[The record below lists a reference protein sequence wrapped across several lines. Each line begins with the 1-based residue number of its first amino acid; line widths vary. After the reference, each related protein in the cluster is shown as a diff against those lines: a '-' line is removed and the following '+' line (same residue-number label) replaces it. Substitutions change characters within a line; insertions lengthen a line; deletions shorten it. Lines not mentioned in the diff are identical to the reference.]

1 MSEEIKNGDGVQL
14 DLAFDMEYL
23 VIAAE
28 AALFAVGSAI
38 AFDKLAQSLE
48 TRIEYIP
55 IILEE
60 LKKRYES
67 RETAIEVLIMKDCA
81 ELCTKS
87 VYGDIVRHALEI
99 RKNQPLSKAA
109 LEVLAVIAYNQPT
122 TRAFVEK
129 VRGVES
135 PSVVSTL
142 AEKGL
147 IEECGRLD
155 TPGRPVLYA
164 TTPVFLRTFGL
175 SSIEELG
182 PMPEVEGLEELGE
195 RMGGMLLPENG
206 YVDDNQLT
214 FDEDAF
220 MVTVSPDE
228 TDSDT
233 ELEEAAASVEANTG
247 AEDVTAASADVGED
261 GEESFDID
269 SGLQFYEEEIEE

>member
-1 MSEEIKNGDGVQL
+1 MEESIIQNNGVQL
-14 DLAFDMEYL
+14 DLAFDLDYF
-23 VIAAE
+23 VVAAE
-28 AALFAVGSAI
+28 AALFAVGSAM
-38 AFDKLAQSLE
+38 AYDKLAEALD
-48 TRIEYIP
+48 TRTEYIP

-60 LKKRYES
+60 LKKRYKE
-67 RETAIEVLIMKDCA
+67 RDTAIEVVIMKDHA

-87 VYGDIVRHALEI
+87 FYGDIVRKALEI

-135 PSVVSTL
+135 PSVVATL

-175 SSIEELG
+175 ASIEELG
-182 PMPEVEGLEELGE
+182 PAPDISGMEALGDKAEEL
-195 RMGGMLLPENG
+195 MLLQQNPYHE
-206 YVDDNQLT
+206 DQLT

-220 MVTVSPDE
+220 MITVSPD
-228 TDSDT
+228 SD
-233 ELEEAAASVEANTG
+233 EQSISDDDAPGFMNDDIFDL
-247 AEDVTAASADVGED
+247 ADNNEN
-261 GEESFDID
+261 
-269 SGLQFYEEEIEE
+269 

>member
-1 MSEEIKNGDGVQL
+1 MDQKITPNDGVQL
-14 DLAFDMEYL
+14 DLAFDLEYF
-23 VIAAE
+23 VVAAE
-28 AALFAVGSAI
+28 AALFAVGNALSY
-38 AFDKLAQSLE
+38 DKLAEALD

-55 IILEE
+55 IILNE
-60 LKKRYES
+60 LQKRYTEKD
-67 RETAIEVLIMKDCA
+67 TAIEVVIMKNYA

-87 VYGDIVRHALEI
+87 VYGDIVRKALEI

-135 PSVVSTL
+135 PSVIATL

-182 PMPEVEGLEELGE
+182 EAPEINGVDVIGE
-195 RMGGMLLPENG
+195 RAQELMLLQQNPYHE
-206 YVDDNQLT
+206 DQLT

-220 MVTVSPDE
+220 MVTVSPENDNDD
-228 TDSDT
+228 TDD
-233 ELEEAAASVEANTG
+233 LDGVE
-247 AEDVTAASADVGED
+247 
-261 GEESFDID
+261 
-269 SGLQFYEEEIEE
+269 

>member
-1 MSEEIKNGDGVQL
+1 MEEQMIHNNGVQL
-14 DLAFDMEYL
+14 DLAFDLDYF
-23 VIAAE
+23 VVAAE
-28 AALFAVGSAI
+28 AALFAVGNAM
-38 AFDKLAQSLE
+38 AFDKLAEALE
-48 TRIEYIP
+48 TRVEYIP

-60 LKKRYES
+60 LQKRYKE
-67 RETAIEVLIMKDCA
+67 RDTAIEVVIMKDYA

-87 VYGDIVRHALEI
+87 FYGDIVRKALEI

-135 PSVVSTL
+135 PSVVATL

-155 TPGRPVLYA
+155 TPGRPVLYS

-175 SSIEELG
+175 ASIEELG
-182 PMPEVEGLEELGE
+182 PAPNIEGMEALGE
-195 RMGGMLLPENG
+195 KASEMMLLQQNSYHE
-206 YVDDNQLT
+206 DQLT

-220 MVTVSPDE
+220 MVTVSPDNE
-228 TDSDT
+228 DSEISPDDN
-233 ELEEAAASVEANTG
+233 SSFIN
-247 AEDVTAASADVGED
+247 DDI
-261 GEESFDID
+261 FDIT
-269 SGLQFYEEEIEE
+269 ENN

>member
-1 MSEEIKNGDGVQL
+1 MEEQITPNNGVQL
-14 DLAFDMEYL
+14 DLAFDLEYFVL
-23 VIAAE
+23 AAE
-28 AALFAVGSAI
+28 AALFAVGNAL
-38 AFDKLAQSLE
+38 AFDKLAQALE
-48 TRIEYIP
+48 TRTEYIP
-55 IILEE
+55 IILDE
-60 LKKRYES
+60 LQKRYREK
-67 RETAIEVLIMKDCA
+67 ETAIEVVIMKDCA
-81 ELCTKS
+81 VLCTKS
-87 VYGDIVRHALEI
+87 IYGDIARKALEI

-182 PMPEVEGLEELGE
+182 PAPEIAGIETRADEL
-195 RMGGMLLPENG
+195 MLLQQNPYHE
-206 YVDDNQLT
+206 DQLT
-214 FDEDAF
+214 FDENAF

-228 TDSDT
+228 PESDAVDASFT
-233 ELEEAAASVEANTG
+233 EN
-247 AEDVTAASADVGED
+247 DV
-261 GEESFDID
+261 
-269 SGLQFYEEEIEE
+269 

>member
-1 MSEEIKNGDGVQL
+1 MEEQITPNNGVQL
-14 DLAFDMEYL
+14 DLAFDLDYF
-23 VIAAE
+23 VVAAE

-38 AFDKLAQSLE
+38 AFDKLAEALE
-48 TRIEYIP
+48 TRVEYIP

-60 LKKRYES
+60 LKKRYKE
-67 RETAIEVLIMKDCA
+67 RDTAIEVVIMKDYA

-87 VYGDIVRHALEI
+87 FYGDIVRKALEI

-135 PSVVSTL
+135 PSVVATL

-175 SSIEELG
+175 ASIEELG
-182 PMPEVEGLEELGE
+182 PAPDVSGMAELSGKADE
-195 RMGGMLLPENG
+195 LRLLQQNPYHE
-206 YVDDNQLT
+206 DQLT

-220 MVTVSPDE
+220 MVTVSPDDE
-228 TDSDT
+228 GTNESDSEIIGGIVND
-233 ELEEAAASVEANTG
+233 
-247 AEDVTAASADVGED
+247 DV
-261 GEESFDID
+261 FDIT
-269 SGLQFYEEEIEE
+269 ENN

>member
-1 MSEEIKNGDGVQL
+1 MEEQMIHNNGVQL
-14 DLAFDMEYL
+14 DLAFDLDYF
-23 VIAAE
+23 VVAAE
-28 AALFAVGSAI
+28 AALFAVGNAM
-38 AFDKLAQSLE
+38 AFDKLAEALE
-48 TRIEYIP
+48 TRVEYIP

-60 LKKRYES
+60 LQKRYKE
-67 RETAIEVLIMKDCA
+67 RDTAIEVVIMKDYA

-87 VYGDIVRHALEI
+87 FYGDIVRKALEI

-135 PSVVSTL
+135 PSVVATL

-175 SSIEELG
+175 ASIEELG
-182 PMPEVEGLEELGE
+182 PAPNIEGMEELGE
-195 RMGGMLLPENG
+195 KASEMMLLQQNSYHE
-206 YVDDNQLT
+206 DQLT

-220 MVTVSPDE
+220 MVTVSPDNE
-228 TDSDT
+228 DSEISPDDN
-233 ELEEAAASVEANTG
+233 SSFIN
-247 AEDVTAASADVGED
+247 DDI
-261 GEESFDID
+261 FDIT
-269 SGLQFYEEEIEE
+269 ENN

>member
-1 MSEEIKNGDGVQL
+1 MEEQMIHNNGVQL
-14 DLAFDMEYL
+14 DLAFDLDYF
-23 VIAAE
+23 VVAAE
-28 AALFAVGSAI
+28 AALFAVGNAM
-38 AFDKLAQSLE
+38 AFDKLAEALE
-48 TRIEYIP
+48 TRVEYIP

-60 LKKRYES
+60 LQKRYKE
-67 RETAIEVLIMKDCA
+67 RDTAIEVVIMKDYA

-87 VYGDIVRHALEI
+87 FYGDIVRKALEI

-135 PSVVSTL
+135 PSVVATL

-175 SSIEELG
+175 ASIEELG
-182 PMPEVEGLEELGE
+182 PAPNIEGMEALGE
-195 RMGGMLLPENG
+195 KASEMMLLQQNSYHE
-206 YVDDNQLT
+206 DQLT

-220 MVTVSPDE
+220 MVTVSPDNE
-228 TDSDT
+228 DSEISPDDNST
-233 ELEEAAASVEANTG
+233 FIN
-247 AEDVTAASADVGED
+247 DDI
-261 GEESFDID
+261 FDI
-269 SGLQFYEEEIEE
+269 IENN

>member
-1 MSEEIKNGDGVQL
+1 MEEQMIHNNGVQL
-14 DLAFDMEYL
+14 DLAFDLDYF
-23 VIAAE
+23 VVAAE
-28 AALFAVGSAI
+28 AALFAVGNAM
-38 AFDKLAQSLE
+38 AFDKLAEALE
-48 TRIEYIP
+48 TRVEYIP

-60 LKKRYES
+60 LQNRYKE
-67 RETAIEVLIMKDCA
+67 RDTAIEVVIMKDYA

-87 VYGDIVRHALEI
+87 FYGDIVRKALEI

-135 PSVVSTL
+135 PSVVATL

-175 SSIEELG
+175 ASIEELG
-182 PMPEVEGLEELGE
+182 PAPNIEGMEALGE
-195 RMGGMLLPENG
+195 KASEMMLLQQNSYHE
-206 YVDDNQLT
+206 DQLT

-220 MVTVSPDE
+220 MVTVSPDNE
-228 TDSDT
+228 DSEISPDDN
-233 ELEEAAASVEANTG
+233 SSFIN
-247 AEDVTAASADVGED
+247 DDI
-261 GEESFDID
+261 FDIT
-269 SGLQFYEEEIEE
+269 ENN

>member
-1 MSEEIKNGDGVQL
+1 MEDQITPNNGVQL
-14 DLAFDMEYL
+14 DLAFDLDYF
-23 VIAAE
+23 VVAAE
-28 AALFAVGSAI
+28 AALFAVGSAM
-38 AFDKLAQSLE
+38 AYDKLAQALD
-48 TRIEYIP
+48 TREEYIP

-60 LKKRYES
+60 LKKRYKE
-67 RETAIEVLIMKDCA
+67 RDTAIEVIIMKDHA

-87 VYGDIVRHALEI
+87 MYGDIVRKALEI

-135 PSVVSTL
+135 PSVVATL

-155 TPGRPVLYA
+155 TPGRPVLYS

-175 SSIEELG
+175 SCIEELG
-182 PMPEVEGLEELGE
+182 PAPDISAMAELSGKTEEL
-195 RMGGMLLPENG
+195 MLLQQNPYHE
-206 YVDDNQLT
+206 NQLT

-228 TDSDT
+228 ETPDDSIN
-233 ELEEAAASVEANTG
+233 ELEGMINN
-247 AEDVTAASADVGED
+247 DI
-261 GEESFDID
+261 FDISD
-269 SGLQFYEEEIEE
+269 NN

>member
-1 MSEEIKNGDGVQL
+1 MEEQITPNNGVQL
-14 DLAFDMEYL
+14 DLAFDLDYL
-23 VIAAE
+23 VVAAE

-38 AFDKLAQSLE
+38 AHDKLAEALG
-48 TRIEYIP
+48 TRTEYIP
-55 IILEE
+55 IILDE
-60 LKKRYES
+60 LKKRYQE
-67 RETAIEVLIMKDCA
+67 RDTAIEVVIMKNYS

-87 VYGDIVRHALEI
+87 VYGDIVRKALEI

-135 PSVVSTL
+135 PSVVATL

-182 PMPEVEGLEELGE
+182 PAPDISAMEGLGDRAEEL
-195 RMGGMLLPENG
+195 MLLQQNPYHE
-206 YVDDNQLT
+206 DQLT

-220 MVTVSPDE
+220 MVTVSPDSD
-228 TDSDT
+228 DSDG
-233 ELEEAAASVEANTG
+233 LPDDSDGFINSDIF
-247 AEDVTAASADVGED
+247 DVTD
-261 GEESFDID
+261 D
-269 SGLQFYEEEIEE
+269 SDN

>member
-1 MSEEIKNGDGVQL
+1 MEEQMIHNNGVQL
-14 DLAFDMEYL
+14 DLAFDLDYF
-23 VIAAE
+23 VVAAE
-28 AALFAVGSAI
+28 AALFAVGNAM
-38 AFDKLAQSLE
+38 AFDKLAEALE
-48 TRIEYIP
+48 TRVEYIP

-60 LKKRYES
+60 LQKRYKE
-67 RETAIEVLIMKDCA
+67 RDTAIEVVIMKDYA

-87 VYGDIVRHALEI
+87 FYGDIVRKALEI

-135 PSVVSTL
+135 PSVVATL

-175 SSIEELG
+175 ASIEELG
-182 PMPEVEGLEELGE
+182 PAPNIEGMEALGE
-195 RMGGMLLPENG
+195 KASEMMLLQQNSYHE
-206 YVDDNQLT
+206 DQLT

-220 MVTVSPDE
+220 MVTVSPDNE
-228 TDSDT
+228 DSEISPDDN
-233 ELEEAAASVEANTG
+233 SSFIN
-247 AEDVTAASADVGED
+247 DDI
-261 GEESFDID
+261 FDIT
-269 SGLQFYEEEIEE
+269 ENN

>member
-1 MSEEIKNGDGVQL
+1 MSDKNLKKNGVQL
-14 DLAFDMEYL
+14 DLSFDMDYF

-38 AFDKLAQSLE
+38 KFDKLAESLN
-48 TRIEYIP
+48 TKTEYIP

-60 LKKRYES
+60 LQKRYEM
-67 RETAIEVLIMKDCA
+67 RETAIEVLIMDDCA

-87 VYGDIVRHALEI
+87 IYGDIVRKALEI

-142 AEKGL
+142 VEKGL

-164 TTPVFLRTFGL
+164 TTPIFLRTFGL
-175 SSIEELG
+175 VSIDELG
-182 PMPEVEGLEELGE
+182 SAPEFSEPGFIGDVATEEEFFGQE
-195 RMGGMLLPENG
+195 S
-206 YVDDNQLT
+206 Y
-214 FDEDAF
+214 
-220 MVTVSPDE
+220 
-228 TDSDT
+228 
-233 ELEEAAASVEANTG
+233 EEATI
-247 AEDVTAASADVGED
+247 DVGVSD
-261 GEESFDID
+261 YTDIVN
-269 SGLQFYEEEIEE
+269 E

>member
-1 MSEEIKNGDGVQL
+1 MEEQMIHNNGVQL
-14 DLAFDMEYL
+14 DLAFDLDYF
-23 VIAAE
+23 VVAAE
-28 AALFAVGSAI
+28 AALFAVGNAM
-38 AFDKLAQSLE
+38 AFDKLAEALE
-48 TRIEYIP
+48 TRVEYIP

-60 LKKRYES
+60 LQKRYKEHD
-67 RETAIEVLIMKDCA
+67 TAIEVVIMKDYA

-87 VYGDIVRHALEI
+87 FYGDIVRKALEI

-135 PSVVSTL
+135 PSVVATL

-175 SSIEELG
+175 ASIEELG
-182 PMPEVEGLEELGE
+182 PAPNIEGMEALGE
-195 RMGGMLLPENG
+195 KASEMMLLQQNSYHE
-206 YVDDNQLT
+206 DQLT

-220 MVTVSPDE
+220 MVTVSPDNE
-228 TDSDT
+228 DSEISPDDN
-233 ELEEAAASVEANTG
+233 SSFIN
-247 AEDVTAASADVGED
+247 DDI
-261 GEESFDID
+261 FDIT
-269 SGLQFYEEEIEE
+269 ENN

>member
-1 MSEEIKNGDGVQL
+1 MNEELNSRDGVQL

-23 VIAAE
+23 VVAAE
-28 AALFAVGSAI
+28 AALFAVGSALT
-38 AFDKLAQSLE
+38 FDKLALSLE
-48 TRIEYIP
+48 TRTEYIP

-60 LKKRYES
+60 LKKRYDK

-81 ELCTKS
+81 QLCTKS
-87 VYGDIVRHALEI
+87 IYGDIVRRALEI

-135 PSVVSTL
+135 PSVISTL

-155 TPGRPVLYA
+155 TPGRPVLYG

-175 SSIEELG
+175 TSIEELG
-182 PMPEVEGLEELGE
+182 PMPDGEGLEALQASLNAEAIAIH
-195 RMGGMLLPENG
+195 EN
-206 YVDDNQLT
+206 VFDENQLT

-228 TDSDT
+228 KI
-233 ELEEAAASVEANTG
+233 
-247 AEDVTAASADVGED
+247 SAGD
-261 GEESFDID
+261 GEKEVSETDDDITV
-269 SGLQFYEEEIEE
+269 

>member
-1 MSEEIKNGDGVQL
+1 MDEHIIRTDGVQL
-14 DLAFDMEYL
+14 DLAFDLEYL
-23 VIAAE
+23 VVAAE

-38 AFDKLAQSLE
+38 AHDKLAE
-48 TRIEYIP
+48 AIDTRVEYIP

-60 LKKRYES
+60 LKNRYKKRD
-67 RETAIEVLIMKDCA
+67 TAIEVVIMKNYS

-87 VYGDIVRHALEI
+87 MYGDIVRKALEI

-135 PSVVSTL
+135 PSVVATL

-182 PMPEVEGLEELGE
+182 PAPQIDGVDTISGRADEL
-195 RMGGMLLPENG
+195 LLLQQNSYHE
-206 YVDDNQLT
+206 DQLT
-214 FDEDAF
+214 FDENAF

-228 TDSDT
+228 EITDEGNIVTSDDAD
-233 ELEEAAASVEANTG
+233 ELVNDDIFDLQNLAEQNDEE
-247 AEDVTAASADVGED
+247 
-261 GEESFDID
+261 
-269 SGLQFYEEEIEE
+269 

>member
-1 MSEEIKNGDGVQL
+1 MDNQITPNDGVQL
-14 DLAFDMEYL
+14 DLAFDLEYF

-28 AALFAVGSAI
+28 AALFAVGSAL
-38 AFDKLAQSLE
+38 AYDKLAEALD
-48 TRIEYIP
+48 TRVEYIP

-60 LKKRYES
+60 LKKRYKE
-67 RETAIEVLIMKDCA
+67 RDTAIEVVIMKNYA

-87 VYGDIVRHALEI
+87 VYGDIVRKALEI

-182 PMPEVEGLEELGE
+182 PAPEIDGVEALSGRAEEL
-195 RMGGMLLPENG
+195 MLLQQNPYHE
-206 YVDDNQLT
+206 DQLT
-214 FDEDAF
+214 FDENAF
-220 MVTVSPDE
+220 MVTVSPDDNTE
-228 TDSDT
+228 ENTDSQSDNVD
-233 ELEEAAASVEANTG
+233 ELVNDDIFDIQNIT
-247 AEDVTAASADVGED
+247 EDVDN
-261 GEESFDID
+261 
-269 SGLQFYEEEIEE
+269 

>member
-1 MSEEIKNGDGVQL
+1 MDEQITPNDGVQL
-14 DLAFDMEYL
+14 DLAFDLEYF
-23 VIAAE
+23 VVAAE
-28 AALFAVGSAI
+28 AALFAVGNAL
-38 AFDKLAQSLE
+38 AYDKLAEALD

-60 LKKRYES
+60 LQKRYKE
-67 RETAIEVLIMKDCA
+67 RDTAIEVVIMKNHA

-87 VYGDIVRHALEI
+87 MYGDIVRKALEI

-135 PSVVSTL
+135 PSVVATL

-155 TPGRPVLYA
+155 TPGRPVLYS

-182 PMPEVEGLEELGE
+182 PAPDIDGIDVLGDRAQEL
-195 RMGGMLLPENG
+195 MLLQQNPYHE
-206 YVDDNQLT
+206 DQLT

-220 MVTVSPDE
+220 MVTVSPD
-228 TDSDT
+228 DNGNIRQN
-233 ELEEAAASVEANTG
+233 EENFNEFVND
-247 AEDVTAASADVGED
+247 DV
-261 GEESFDID
+261 FDIQGD
-269 SGLQFYEEEIEE
+269 NKDNN

>member
-1 MSEEIKNGDGVQL
+1 L
-14 DLAFDMEYL
+14 
-23 VIAAE
+23 
-28 AALFAVGSAI
+28 
-38 AFDKLAQSLE
+38 AFDKLAQALE
-48 TRIEYIP
+48 TRTEYIP

-60 LKKRYES
+60 LQKRYKEK
-67 RETAIEVLIMKDCA
+67 ETAIEVVIMKDCA
-81 ELCTKS
+81 VLCTKS
-87 VYGDIVRHALEI
+87 IYGDIARKALEI

-182 PMPEVEGLEELGE
+182 PAPEIAGIEARADEL
-195 RMGGMLLPENG
+195 MLLQQNPYHE
-206 YVDDNQLT
+206 DQLT
-214 FDEDAF
+214 FDENAF
-220 MVTVSPDE
+220 MVTVSPDDPE
-228 TDSDT
+228 
-233 ELEEAAASVEANTG
+233 TG
-247 AEDVTAASADVGED
+247 AEDASSDQNDV
-261 GEESFDID
+261 
-269 SGLQFYEEEIEE
+269 

>member
-1 MSEEIKNGDGVQL
+1 MNGEIKPNDGVQL

-28 AALFAVGSAI
+28 AALFAVGSALS
-38 AFDKLAQSLE
+38 FDKLALSLD
-48 TRIEYIP
+48 TRTEYIP

-60 LKKRYES
+60 LKKRYEA
-67 RETAIEVLIMKDCA
+67 RETAIELLIMKDCA
-81 ELCTKS
+81 QLCTKS
-87 VYGDIVRHALEI
+87 IYGDIVRRALEI

-147 IEECGRLD
+147 IEEVGRLD

-175 SSIEELG
+175 SCIEDLG
-182 PMPEVEGLEELGE
+182 PAPDIEGFEALHEANEAAMIAGTAE
-195 RMGGMLLPENG
+195 KSYDE
-206 YVDDNQLT
+206 NQLT

-228 TDSDT
+228 HIVPD
-233 ELEEAAASVEANTG
+233 
-247 AEDVTAASADVGED
+247 
-261 GEESFDID
+261 EESPEDFNDID
-269 SGLQFYEEEIEE
+269 SGLNYEESLEDSSDT

>member
-1 MSEEIKNGDGVQL
+1 MEEQMIHNNGVQL
-14 DLAFDMEYL
+14 DLAFDLDYF
-23 VIAAE
+23 VVAAE
-28 AALFAVGSAI
+28 AALFAVGNAM
-38 AFDKLAQSLE
+38 AFDKLAEALE
-48 TRIEYIP
+48 TRVEYIP

-60 LKKRYES
+60 LQKRYKE
-67 RETAIEVLIMKDCA
+67 RDTAIEVVIMKDYA

-87 VYGDIVRHALEI
+87 FYGDIVRKALEI

-135 PSVVSTL
+135 PSVVATL

-175 SSIEELG
+175 ASIEELG
-182 PMPEVEGLEELGE
+182 PAPNIEGMVALGE
-195 RMGGMLLPENG
+195 KASEMMLLQQNSYHE
-206 YVDDNQLT
+206 DQLT

-220 MVTVSPDE
+220 MVTVSPDNE
-228 TDSDT
+228 DSEISPDDN
-233 ELEEAAASVEANTG
+233 SSFIN
-247 AEDVTAASADVGED
+247 DDI
-261 GEESFDID
+261 FDIT
-269 SGLQFYEEEIEE
+269 ENN

>member
-1 MSEEIKNGDGVQL
+1 MNTEIKQNDGIQL
-14 DLAFDMEYL
+14 DLAFDLEYF
-23 VIAAE
+23 VSAAE
-28 AALFAVGSAI
+28 AALFAVGSAL
-38 AFDKLAQSLE
+38 AFDKLAESLE
-48 TRIEYIP
+48 TNTEYIP

-67 RETAIEVLIMKDCA
+67 RDTAIEVIIMKEHA

-87 VYGDIVRHALEI
+87 VYGDIVRRALEI

-109 LEVLAVIAYNQPT
+109 LEVLAIIAYNQPT

-182 PMPEVEGLEELGE
+182 PAPQVDGRDVLAERAEELK
-195 RMGGMLLPENG
+195 LLQQNPYHE
-206 YVDDNQLT
+206 DQLT

-220 MVTVSPDE
+220 MTTVSPDDE
-228 TDSDT
+228 TTDVENDEIDAEETNLST
-233 ELEEAAASVEANTG
+233 ENK
-247 AEDVTAASADVGED
+247 
-261 GEESFDID
+261 
-269 SGLQFYEEEIEE
+269 

>member
-1 MSEEIKNGDGVQL
+1 MSDKDLQKSGVQL
-14 DLAFDMEYL
+14 DLSFDMDYF

-38 AFDKLAQSLE
+38 KFDKLAESLD
-48 TRIEYIP
+48 TKAEYIP

-60 LKKRYES
+60 LQKRYKT
-67 RETAIEVLIMKDCA
+67 RETSIEVIIMEDCA
-81 ELCTKS
+81 VLCTKS
-87 VYGDIVRHALEI
+87 IYGNIVRKALEI

-142 AEKGL
+142 VEKGL

-164 TTPVFLRTFGL
+164 TTPIFLRTFGL
-175 SSIEELG
+175 ASINELGSAPEFSDPSIIEDVAAEEEMFGHSSYEDERIDIGISDYADIGDDVVIEE
-182 PMPEVEGLEELGE
+182 
-195 RMGGMLLPENG
+195 
-206 YVDDNQLT
+206 DK
-214 FDEDAF
+214 
-220 MVTVSPDE
+220 
-228 TDSDT
+228 
-233 ELEEAAASVEANTG
+233 
-247 AEDVTAASADVGED
+247 
-261 GEESFDID
+261 
-269 SGLQFYEEEIEE
+269 

>member
-1 MSEEIKNGDGVQL
+1 MEEQMIHNNGVQL
-14 DLAFDMEYL
+14 DLAFDLDYF
-23 VIAAE
+23 VVAAE
-28 AALFAVGSAI
+28 AALFAVGNAM
-38 AFDKLAQSLE
+38 AFDKLAEALE
-48 TRIEYIP
+48 TRVEYIP

-60 LKKRYES
+60 LQKRYKE
-67 RETAIEVLIMKDCA
+67 RDTAIEVVIMKDYA

-87 VYGDIVRHALEI
+87 FYGDIVRKALEI

-135 PSVVSTL
+135 PSVVATL

-175 SSIEELG
+175 ASIEEFG
-182 PMPEVEGLEELGE
+182 PAPNIEGMEALGE
-195 RMGGMLLPENG
+195 KASEMMLLQQNSYHE
-206 YVDDNQLT
+206 DQLT

-220 MVTVSPDE
+220 MVTVSPDNE
-228 TDSDT
+228 DSEISPDDN
-233 ELEEAAASVEANTG
+233 LSFIN
-247 AEDVTAASADVGED
+247 DDI
-261 GEESFDID
+261 FDIT
-269 SGLQFYEEEIEE
+269 ENN

>member
-1 MSEEIKNGDGVQL
+1 MEEQITQNNGVQL
-14 DLAFDMEYL
+14 DLAFDLDYF
-23 VIAAE
+23 VVACE
-28 AALFAVGSAI
+28 AALFAVGSAL
-38 AFDKLAQSLE
+38 AYDKLAEALD

-60 LKKRYES
+60 LKKRYSE
-67 RETAIEVLIMKDCA
+67 RDTAIEVIIMKDYA
-81 ELCTKS
+81 ELCTKGM
-87 VYGDIVRHALEI
+87 YGDIVRKALEI

-135 PSVVSTL
+135 PSVVATL

-155 TPGRPVLYA
+155 TPGRPVLYS

-182 PMPEVEGLEELGE
+182 PAPDIS
-195 RMGGMLLPENG
+195 GMLDLGTKAEEMMILQQNPYHE
-206 YVDDNQLT
+206 DQLT

-220 MVTVSPDE
+220 MVTVSPDSEE
-228 TDSDT
+228 TTESDSISS
-233 ELEEAAASVEANTG
+233 ELINDDVYYIS
-247 AEDVTAASADVGED
+247 EDNN
-261 GEESFDID
+261 
-269 SGLQFYEEEIEE
+269 

>member
-1 MSEEIKNGDGVQL
+1 MTEEIRPNDGVQL
-14 DLAFDMEYL
+14 DLAFDLEYF
-23 VIAAE
+23 VAAAE
-28 AALFAVGSAI
+28 AALFAVGSAL
-38 AFDKLAQSLE
+38 AFDKLAESLE
-48 TRIEYIP
+48 TRTEYVP
-55 IILEE
+55 IILTE
-60 LKKRYES
+60 LKKRYDE
-67 RETAIEVLIMKDCA
+67 RETSIEVVIMDGFA

-87 VYGDIVRHALEI
+87 EYADIVRRALEI

-109 LEVLAVIAYNQPT
+109 LEVLAIIAYNQPT

-175 SSIEELG
+175 SSIDELG
-182 PMPEVEGLEELGE
+182 PAPEVIGSEEISAKADE
-195 RMGGMLLPENG
+195 IRLLQQNPYHE
-206 YVDDNQLT
+206 DQLT

-220 MVTVSPDE
+220 MTTVSPDE
-228 TDSDT
+228 SLDDT
-233 ELEEAAASVEANTG
+233 EDEASNDIETFVNSDIFEVTEE
-247 AEDVTAASADVGED
+247 
-261 GEESFDID
+261 
-269 SGLQFYEEEIEE
+269 

>member
-1 MSEEIKNGDGVQL
+1 MEEQNIQNNGIQL
-14 DLAFDMEYL
+14 DLAFDLDYF

-28 AALFAVGSAI
+28 AALFAVGSAL
-38 AFDKLAQSLE
+38 AYDKLAEALD
-48 TRIEYIP
+48 TRVEYVP

-60 LKKRYES
+60 LKKRYSE
-67 RETAIEVLIMKDCA
+67 RDTAIEVVVMKNYA

-87 VYGDIVRHALEI
+87 VYGDIVRKALEI

-135 PSVVSTL
+135 PSVITTL

-164 TTPVFLRTFGL
+164 TTPIFLRTFGL

-182 PMPEVEGLEELGE
+182 PAPDVSGMAELSGKAEEL
-195 RMGGMLLPENG
+195 LLLQQNPYHE
-206 YVDDNQLT
+206 DQLT

-220 MVTVSPDE
+220 MVTVSPDNE
-228 TDSDT
+228 ASDN
-233 ELEEAAASVEANTG
+233 SS
-247 AEDVTAASADVGED
+247 DKPQVGINDEV
-261 GEESFDID
+261 
-269 SGLQFYEEEIEE
+269 

>member
-1 MSEEIKNGDGVQL
+1 MEVQITPNDGVQL
-14 DLAFDMEYL
+14 DLAFDLEYF
-23 VIAAE
+23 VVAAE
-28 AALFAVGSAI
+28 AALFAVGSALS
-38 AFDKLAQSLE
+38 FDKLAEALD

-60 LKKRYES
+60 LQKRYCD
-67 RETAIEVLIMKDCA
+67 RDTAIEVVIMKNNVV
-81 ELCTKS
+81 LCTKS
-87 VYGDIVRHALEI
+87 MYGDIVRKALEI

-122 TRAFVEK
+122 TRAFIEK

-135 PSVVSTL
+135 PSVVATL

-155 TPGRPVLYA
+155 TPGRPVLYT

-182 PMPEVEGLEELGE
+182 NAPDIDGVDVIGDRTHEL
-195 RMGGMLLPENG
+195 MLLQQNSYHE
-206 YVDDNQLT
+206 DQLT

-220 MVTVSPDE
+220 MVTVSPDDDNSE
-228 TDSDT
+228 S
-233 ELEEAAASVEANTG
+233 N
-247 AEDVTAASADVGED
+247 SADANSFANNDV
-261 GEESFDID
+261 FDIQD
-269 SGLQFYEEEIEE
+269 EINENN

>member
-1 MSEEIKNGDGVQL
+1 MNTEIKPNDGIQL
-14 DLAFDMEYL
+14 DLAFDLEYF
-23 VIAAE
+23 VSAAE
-28 AALFAVGSAI
+28 AALFAVGSAL
-38 AFDKLAQSLE
+38 AFDKLAESLE
-48 TRIEYIP
+48 TNPEYIP

-67 RETAIEVLIMKDCA
+67 RDTAIEVVIMKEYA

-87 VYGDIVRHALEI
+87 VYGDIVRRALEI

-109 LEVLAVIAYNQPT
+109 LEVLAIIAYNQPT

-182 PMPEVEGLEELGE
+182 PAPQVDGCDVLAERAEELK
-195 RMGGMLLPENG
+195 LLQQNPYHE
-206 YVDDNQLT
+206 DQLT

-220 MVTVSPDE
+220 MTTVSPDDEPLDVEDNEIDAEE
-228 TDSDT
+228 TTLS
-233 ELEEAAASVEANTG
+233 
-247 AEDVTAASADVGED
+247 AENK
-261 GEESFDID
+261 
-269 SGLQFYEEEIEE
+269 

>member
-1 MSEEIKNGDGVQL
+1 MEEQITPNNGVQL
-14 DLAFDMEYL
+14 DLAFDLDYF
-23 VIAAE
+23 VVAAE

-38 AFDKLAQSLE
+38 AFDKLAEALE
-48 TRIEYIP
+48 TRVEYIP

-60 LKKRYES
+60 LQKRYKQ
-67 RETAIEVLIMKDCA
+67 RDTAIEVVIMKDCA
-81 ELCTKS
+81 VLCSKS
-87 VYGDIVRHALEI
+87 MYGDIVRKALEI

-135 PSVVSTL
+135 PSVVATL

-182 PMPEVEGLEELGE
+182 PAPDITAMAELSGKTDE
-195 RMGGMLLPENG
+195 LLMLQQNPYHE
-206 YVDDNQLT
+206 NQLT

-220 MVTVSPDE
+220 MVTVSPDSQE
-228 TDSDT
+228 
-233 ELEEAAASVEANTG
+233 N
-247 AEDVTAASADVGED
+247 DVIAD
-261 GEESFDID
+261 DID
-269 SGLQFYEEEIEE
+269 NVINDDIFEITDDN

>member
-1 MSEEIKNGDGVQL
+1 MNTEIKPNDGIQL
-14 DLAFDMEYL
+14 DLAFDLEYF
-23 VIAAE
+23 VNAAE
-28 AALFAVGSAI
+28 AALFAVGSALT
-38 AFDKLAQSLE
+38 FDKLAESLE
-48 TRIEYIP
+48 TNPEYIP

-60 LKKRYES
+60 LKKRYDA
-67 RETAIEVLIMKDCA
+67 RDTAIEVVIMKEYA

-87 VYGDIVRHALEI
+87 VYGDIVRRALEI

-109 LEVLAVIAYNQPT
+109 LEVLAIIAYNQPT

-175 SSIEELG
+175 SSIDELG
-182 PMPEVEGLEELGE
+182 PAPEVDGRDVLAERAEELK
-195 RMGGMLLPENG
+195 LLQQNLYHE
-206 YVDDNQLT
+206 DQLT

-220 MVTVSPDE
+220 MTTVSPDE
-228 TDSDT
+228 VPSRFDEDNPNNN
-233 ELEEAAASVEANTG
+233 AN
-247 AEDVTAASADVGED
+247 EN
-261 GEESFDID
+261 SFET
-269 SGLQFYEEEIEE
+269 Q